1 MNEIKNLS
9 ELKEVENLANVRLT
23 NELYSKVSDKQFQL
37 EDVFSFRKP
46 IYGTLKRLHEI
57 MEVRGMSNPE
67 NHRFDRFYISEVEK

>member
-23 NELYSKVSDKQFQL
+23 NELYSKVADKQFQL